1 MPIDPNDL
9 KSPAFMRKRRRKTAA
24 RKKVLKPK
32 KKVVAKP
39 VKKAPKKIAAKPVK
53 KKSAPKKALKAE
65 RPKKEENHKEIV
77 AEVTAFFDKIKVAIL
92 KVEKPLKLGQK
103 LQFEGGAEQLISS
116 MQFNHEQIKVA
127 KPGQEIG
134 VKVAA
139 HVQVGQKV
147 YRV

>member
-9 KSPAFMRKRRRKTAA
+9 KSPAFMRKRRRKSAT
-24 RKKVLKPK
+24 RKKAPKPK
-32 KKVVAKP
+32 KKAVVGPAKR
-39 VKKAPKKIAAKPVK
+39 APKKATPKPAK
-53 KKSAPKKALKAE
+53 KKSAPKQASKPLALK
-65 RPKKEENHKEIV
+65 EEAKNKEIV

-103 LQFEGGAEQLISS
+103 LQFEDGTEQLISS
-116 MQFNHEQIKVA
+116 MQHNHEQIKVA

-134 VKVAA
+134 VKVGA